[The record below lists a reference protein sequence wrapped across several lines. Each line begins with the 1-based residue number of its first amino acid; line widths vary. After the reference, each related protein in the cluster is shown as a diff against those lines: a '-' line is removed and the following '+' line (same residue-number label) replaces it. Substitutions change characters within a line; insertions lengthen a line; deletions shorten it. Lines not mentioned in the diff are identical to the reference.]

1 MVDILQVLE
10 GATYAAFIVGAIVAV
25 YELRDIKKDR
35 RIELLTRMM
44 EHGATR
50 EFQDA
55 MSRIWRTSATDAQ
68 QLEKEVPATDLYML
82 GEFWSLTS
90 FLATSGLIE
99 REDLLNYMDYE
110 TFWKKMGPW
119 IIAER
124 VATGGGLWGDIEELA
139 RLQAAGVRA

>member
-10 GATYAAFIVGAIVAV
+10 GATYLAFIVGAIVAV

-55 MSRIWRTSATDAQ
+55 MSKVWRTSAADAQ

-82 GEFWSLTS
+82 GEFWSITS

-99 REDLLNYMDYE
+99 RRDLLNYMDYE

-124 VATGGGLWGDIEELA
+124 KATGPGLWNDVEELA